1 MPDALR
7 QVPVTPTVF
16 TGTSGAM
23 VVMPMVPMSMSVF
36 VFVPGSLSSLLLT
49 IATPSQGLEQLM
61 GEFVN
66 GFFNIP
72 GLSS

>member
-1 MPDALR
+1 
-7 QVPVTPTVF
+7 
-16 TGTSGAM
+16 M
-23 VVMPMVPMSMSVF
+23 VVMPMVPMSVSVF
-36 VFVPGSLSSLLLT
+36 VPRSLSSLLLT

>member
-1 MPDALR
+1 MPDTLR

-23 VVMPMVPMSMSVF
+23 VVMPMVPMSVSVF
-36 VFVPGSLSSLLLT
+36 VPRSLSSLLLT

>member
-1 MPDALR
+1 
-7 QVPVTPTVF
+7 
-16 TGTSGAM
+16 M